1 LVVGTFT
8 IKDGNLL
15 WIDHARG
22 QRHELKDLNLSL
34 EKISLERPIY
44 LSLSALVQGKP
55 FSMEGKLGPIGKE
68 PGKGSL
74 TLDISAKVIETMDLR
89 VQGHVKDV
97 STRPSYDLNL
107 QIEPFSPR
115 KLATALGKPLPLI
128 PSDPGA
134 LERLALRGSIRG
146 NVQALNLKGG
156 TLELDDSKTTFS
168 VNLKEFSKPN
178 VTFDLSLDQI
188 DLDRYL
194 PASQDKSGEAEA
206 AAPNVKKTDYTALR
220 KLVLD
225 GRIHIDKLK
234 VKNARVQDFDL
245 KIRGRGGVIFLDP
258 LTMKLYDGSATSK
271 VTLDVRQ
278 NTPAANLTLHMKGV
292 EARPLIKDLM
302 NKDFLEGNMRAQIN
316 LARRGDGAEKVK
328 STLNGKGEFRFNDG
342 AIVGIDLAG
351 MVRNIQSAFG
361 KEKLMEKPRTDF
373 AELHVPFT
381 INNGVFNTLNTTLMN
396 PFLRV
401 SAKGK
406 ADLLNETLDFRVEPK
421 FVATMEGQGGKMAQ
435 SGVAVPVLVKGT
447 FSSPQFRPDL
457 ESILKERLKKE
468 LPDSFGLKEALEN
481 QKEKQDDSTSL
492 QEKAKRLLKGLPI
505 GK

>member
-1 LVVGTFT
+1 LALKGSVH
-8 IKDGNLL
+8 GNAQALT
-15 WIDHARG
+15 
-22 QRHELKDLNLSL
+22 LKD
-34 EKISLERPIY
+34 
-44 LSLSALVQGKP
+44 
-55 FSMEGKLGPIGKE
+55 
-68 PGKGSL
+68 
-74 TLDISAKVIETMDLR
+74 
-89 VQGHVKDV
+89 
-97 STRPSYDLNL
+97 
-107 QIEPFSPR
+107 
-115 KLATALGKPLPLI
+115 
-128 PSDPGA
+128 
-134 LERLALRGSIRG
+134 
-146 NVQALNLKGG
+146 G

-168 VNLKEFSKPN
+168 AKLKEFSKPN
-178 VTFDLSLDQI
+178 VTFDLKLDQI

-194 PASQDKSGEAEA
+194 PASQDKSGETKA
-206 AAPNVKKTDYTALR
+206 ATPNAKKTDYTALR
-220 KLVLD
+220 NLVMD

-278 NTPAANLTLHMKGV
+278 NTPATNLTLHMKGV

-316 LARRGDGAEKVK
+316 LAMRGDGAEKVK
-328 STLNGKGEFRFNDG
+328 STLNGKGEFLFNDG

-373 AELHVPFT
+373 AEFNAPFT
-381 INNGVFNTLNTTLMN
+381 ITNGVFNTLNTILLN
-396 PFLRV
+396 PFLRIL
-401 SAKGK
+401 AKGK